1 MTNSVQCTKYLIFA
15 SGKNNKVEESMAL
28 WTQMQEEDT
37 QPSDHFMWSLK
48 ELLTK
53 NNLEVP
59 FTVKKPNNNDLS
71 SVPSDINNSL
81 SSQLHLCLKNNNI
94 TKALALRSVMR
105 SKGLKISPADESKI
119 IELLTQQNKCDE
131 AFEVAKK
138 MFDDGRPIT
147 KNILNFLAG
156 KLSETGNIASLEYLN
171 EKISKVL

>member
-1 MTNSVQCTKYLIFA
+1 MINSAQYTNYLIFA

-37 QPSDHFMWSLK
+37 QPSDNFMWSLK

-59 FTVKKPNNNDLS
+59 FTVKKPNKNDLS
-71 SVPSDINNSL
+71 SVPSDVKSNF
-81 SSQLHLCLKNNNI
+81 SSQLNLCLKNNNI
-94 TKALALRSVMR
+94 TKALSLRSTMR

-119 IELLTQQNKCDE
+119 VELLTQQKKFDE
-131 AFEVAKK
+131 AFEVAKE
-138 MFDDGRPIT
+138 MLDDGRPIT
-147 KNILNFLAG
+147 KNILNFLVG
-156 KLSETGNIASLEYLN
+156 KLSETGNIASLEYLD